1 MDHAAEGFQ
10 SSPQRNSLNGSPGAN
25 GGSPLQYRVNNY
37 MYSRG
42 GSGQVNSDAACKGFS
57 NTDLSPYNS
66 KFTVLRFSQ
75 QKSTGSQNKGMA
87 SLRPFEISPEAIP
100 QKDAQIMN
108 SATYSMQDD
117 DGSTCSAFT
126 AGIQSLAAGASIG
139 GKSGKSLLGSS
150 NFEKI
155 P

>member
-1 MDHAAEGFQ
+1 
-10 SSPQRNSLNGSPGAN
+10 
-25 GGSPLQYRVNNY
+25 

-42 GSGQVNSDAACKGFS
+42 GNGQINSDAACKGFS

-75 QKSTGSQNKGMA
+75 QKSASSQSKGIA
-87 SLRPFEISPEAIP
+87 GLRPFEISPEAVP
-100 QKDAQIMN
+100 QKNAMFSN
-108 SATYSMQDD
+108 SAAASMQDD

-139 GKSGKSLLGSS
+139 GKSGKSLLNSS
-150 NFEKI
+150 TFDKI
-155 P
+155 PQ